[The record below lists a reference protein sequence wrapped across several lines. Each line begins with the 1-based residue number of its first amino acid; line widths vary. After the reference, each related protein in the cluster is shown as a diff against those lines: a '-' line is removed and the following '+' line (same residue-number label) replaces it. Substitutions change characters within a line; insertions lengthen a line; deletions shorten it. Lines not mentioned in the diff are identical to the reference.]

1 MVNTQR
7 KITRYGSPWR
17 VVYFRYTYG
26 YGKAKYMDCES
37 SLHPY
42 LGYISPVEYERRYAT
57 H

>member
-17 VVYFRYTYG
+17 VVCFGYTYG